1 MKNEMTLSFVAIE
14 ENEALARMAM
24 TCFITP
30 LDPTIE
36 EISEFKTIVSEAVT
50 NAILHGYENDGKSL
64 VTIHAKIDD
73 QTVSMTVSDEG
84 AGIDDLAR
92 AMEPMYT
99 SKPHMERSGAI
110 PERTKNVTKSPI
122 AESRQQRAGPG
133 CAGGDLDG
141 QRRWFHRAPAGR

>member
-1 MKNEMTLSFVAIE
+1 MKNEMTLSILAKE

-50 NAILHGYENDGKSL
+50 NAIIHGYECDEKSFVQVHAVL
-64 VTIHAKIDD
+64 DDSRVTLTIR
-73 QTVSMTVSDEG
+73 DEG
-84 AGIDDLAR
+84 AGITDVEQ

-99 SKPHMERSGAI
+99 TKPMMERSGMGFTI
-110 PERTKNVTKSPI
+110 MESFSDRLVVESEVGKGTVITFEKTFSPVT
-122 AESRQQRAGPG
+122 ETSRMR
-133 CAGGDLDG
+133 
-141 QRRWFHRAPAGR
+141 

>member
-50 NAILHGYENDGKSL
+50 NAIIHGYDCDGKSL
-64 VTIHAKIDD
+64 ITIHATLEDEKV
-73 QTVSMTVSDEG
+73 TMTVSDDG
-84 AGIDDLAR
+84 AGIANIEQ

-99 SKPHMERSGAI
+99 TRPHMERSGMGFTI
-110 PERTKNVTKSPI
+110 MESFSDHLSVQSIVGSGTIVTFEKRFMPI
-122 AESRQQRAGPG
+122 METSRMR
-133 CAGGDLDG
+133 
-141 QRRWFHRAPAGR
+141 

>member
-1 MKNEMTLSFVAIE
+1 MRNEMTLSFVAIE

-50 NAILHGYENDGKSL
+50 NAIIHGYECDGISQ
-64 VTIHAKIDD
+64 VTIRATIDEHL
-73 QTVSMTVSDEG
+73 VSMTVSDEG
-84 AGIDDLAR
+84 AGIDDVVR

-99 SKPHMERSGAI
+99 SRPHTERSGMGFTI
-110 PERTKNVTKSPI
+110 MESFSDSLSVESVIGSGTVVKFEKRFSPVT
-122 AESRQQRAGPG
+122 ETSRMR
-133 CAGGDLDG
+133 
-141 QRRWFHRAPAGR
+141 

>member
-1 MKNEMTLSFVAIE
+1 MNNEMTLSFVAIE

-50 NAILHGYENDGKSL
+50 NAILHGYESDGKSL
-64 VTIHAKIDD
+64 VKIHARIDD

-99 SKPHMERSGAI
+99 SKPHMERSGMGFTI
-110 PERTKNVTKSPI
+110 MESFSDSLSVESVIGSGTVVKFEKRFSPI
-122 AESRQQRAGPG
+122 TETSRMR
-133 CAGGDLDG
+133 
-141 QRRWFHRAPAGR
+141 

>member
-1 MKNEMTLSFVAIE
+1 MNNEMTLSFVAIE

-50 NAILHGYENDGKSL
+50 NAIIHGYECDGTSL
-64 VTIHAKIDD
+64 VTIHARIDEKK
-73 QTVSMTVSDEG
+73 VSMTVQDEG
-84 AGIDDLAR
+84 AGILNLTE

-99 SKPHMERSGAI
+99 TRPHMERSGMGFTIMESFSDNLSVESAVGSGTI
-110 PERTKNVTKSPI
+110 VKFEKQFSPVT
-122 AESRQQRAGPG
+122 ETSRMR
-133 CAGGDLDG
+133 
-141 QRRWFHRAPAGR
+141 

>member
-50 NAILHGYENDGKSL
+50 NAIIHGYDCDGKSL
-64 VTIHAKIDD
+64 VTLHARLDD
-73 QTVSMTVSDEG
+73 EKVTMTIRDEG
-84 AGIDDLAR
+84 TGIPNIAE
-92 AMEPMYT
+92 AMEPMFT
-99 SKPHMERSGAI
+99 TLPHMERSGMGFTIMESFSDHLSVQSTIGSGTVVKFEKRFA
-110 PERTKNVTKSPI
+110 PVT
-122 AESRQQRAGPG
+122 ETSRMG
-133 CAGGDLDG
+133 
-141 QRRWFHRAPAGR
+141 

>member
-1 MKNEMTLSFVAIE
+1 MNNEMTLSFVAIE

-50 NAILHGYENDGKSL
+50 NAILHGYECDGKSL
-64 VTIHAKIDD
+64 VTIHAKIDEH
-73 QTVSMTVSDEG
+73 TVSMTVSDDG
-84 AGIDDLAR
+84 VGIGDIER

-99 SKPHMERSGAI
+99 TRPQMERSGMGFTI
-110 PERTKNVTKSPI
+110 MESFSDRLSVESVIGSGTVVKFEKQFSPVT
-122 AESRQQRAGPG
+122 ETSRMR
-133 CAGGDLDG
+133 
-141 QRRWFHRAPAGR
+141 

>member
-1 MKNEMTLSFVAIE
+1 MNNEMMLSFVAIE

-50 NAILHGYENDGKSL
+50 NAILHGYDCDGKSI
-64 VTIHAKIDD
+64 VTIHATIEDD
-73 QTVSMTVSDEG
+73 KVTMTVRDEG
-84 AGIDDLAR
+84 AGIADIEQ

-99 SKPHMERSGAI
+99 TRPHMERSGMGFTI
-110 PERTKNVTKSPI
+110 MESFSDSLSVESNVGSGTVVKFEKRFSPVT
-122 AESRQQRAGPG
+122 ETSRMR
-133 CAGGDLDG
+133 
-141 QRRWFHRAPAGR
+141 

>member
-1 MKNEMTLSFVAIE
+1 MRNEMTLSFVAIE

-50 NAILHGYENDGKSL
+50 NAIIHGYQCDGKSMITLYATLTDDL
-64 VTIHAKIDD
+64 VR
-73 QTVSMTVSDEG
+73 MTVEDRG
-84 AGIDDLAR
+84 AGIQNIEE

-99 SKPHMERSGAI
+99 TRPHMERSGMGFTI
-110 PERTKNVTKSPI
+110 MESFSDHLSVQSTIGSGTIVTFEKRFSQI
-122 AESRQQRAGPG
+122 METSRMR
-133 CAGGDLDG
+133 
-141 QRRWFHRAPAGR
+141 

>member
-1 MKNEMTLSFVAIE
+1 MNNEMTLSFVAIE

-50 NAILHGYENDGKSL
+50 NAILHGYESDGKSL
-64 VTIHAKIDD
+64 VNIHAEIDD

-99 SKPHMERSGAI
+99 SKPHMERSGMGFTI
-110 PERTKNVTKSPI
+110 MESFSDSLSVESVIGSGTVVKFEKMFSPI
-122 AESRQQRAGPG
+122 TETSRMR
-133 CAGGDLDG
+133 
-141 QRRWFHRAPAGR
+141 

>member
-50 NAILHGYENDGKSL
+50 NAIIHGYECDGTSL
-64 VTIHAKIDD
+64 VTLHATIDD
-73 QTVSMTVSDEG
+73 HKVSLTVSDEG
-84 AGIDDLAR
+84 AGIDNVER

-99 SKPHMERSGAI
+99 TRPYMERSGMGFTI
-110 PERTKNVTKSPI
+110 MESFSDSLLVKSEVGKGTVVTFEKMFSPVT
-122 AESRQQRAGPG
+122 ETSRMR
-133 CAGGDLDG
+133 
-141 QRRWFHRAPAGR
+141 

>member
-1 MKNEMTLSFVAIE
+1 MNNEMTLSFVAIE

-50 NAILHGYENDGKSL
+50 NAILHGYECDGVSL
-64 VTIHAKIDD
+64 VTIHAKIDEH
-73 QTVSMTVSDEG
+73 TVSMTVRDDG
-84 AGIDDLAR
+84 AGIDDIGR

-99 SKPHMERSGAI
+99 TKPQMERSGMGFTI
-110 PERTKNVTKSPI
+110 MESFSDNLSVESVIGSGTVVKFEKQFSPI
-122 AESRQQRAGPG
+122 TETSRMR
-133 CAGGDLDG
+133 
-141 QRRWFHRAPAGR
+141 

>member
-1 MKNEMTLSFVAIE
+1 MTLSFVAIE

-50 NAILHGYENDGKSL
+50 NAIIHGYDCDRESL
-64 VTIHAKIDD
+64 VTIHATMDD
-73 QTVSMTVSDEG
+73 EKVTMTVTDEG
-84 AGIDDLAR
+84 AGISNVEQ

-99 SKPHMERSGAI
+99 TLPHMERSGMGFTI
-110 PERTKNVTKSPI
+110 MESFSDHLSVQSKVGSGTIVKFEKRFSPVT
-122 AESRQQRAGPG
+122 ETSRMG
-133 CAGGDLDG
+133 
-141 QRRWFHRAPAGR
+141 